1 MLKLANSRDSASCT
15 VPPDPYANLPP
26 PVVGHWA
33 LPPPV
38 SPPVSSSAPPGHPD
52 RPRGR
57 PSHGKRDGGTWVKK
71 G

>member
-1 MLKLANSRDSASCT
+1 MLELASNRDSVSCT

-52 RPRGR
+52 RPRGDLVMER
-57 PSHGKRDGGTWVKK
+57 GMGALGLKK